1 VVNSTTEVAQ
11 STAAHRVLLVDDE
24 PELLRALE
32 RLLRRAG
39 YEVQSCSDG
48 TSAVE
53 RLEHDDFDVVISDIA
68 MPNMDGIQLLRSIR
82 EHDLDIP
89 VILITGA
96 PAVQSAIDALEYGA
110 FKYLVKPIESAPL
123 LKTVARAEQMYRLA
137 RMKREALAL
146 LGTGAGESDRAGLE
160 ASFERALASLW
171 MAFQPIV
178 RAADRSVFGYE
189 ALLRSTEPSLPHPGA
204 VLGAAERLHGLERLG
219 RTVRERAAAP
229 MESAERDA
237 TLFVNLHPDDLLDPS
252 LTDARSP
259 LGTLAGRVVLEITE
273 RSSLEKVSDVRGKVA
288 ALREMGFRI
297 AVDDLGSG
305 YAGLTSFAQL
315 EPEIVKLDMSLVRDV
330 SHSKTKQKLIQSM
343 TSVCKDMG
351 SLVVGEGVE
360 TSEERD
366 CLVELGCDLLQGYLF
381 ARPGPPFPRFTWS

>member
-1 VVNSTTEVAQ
+1 VGQSTTPR
-11 STAAHRVLLVDDE
+11 RVLLVDDE

-48 TSAVE
+48 SSAVQC
-53 RLEHDDFDVVISDIA
+53 LGHDDFDLVISDIA

-82 EHDLDIP
+82 QHDLDIP

-96 PAVQSAIDALEYGA
+96 PAIQSAIDALEYGA
-110 FKYLVKPIESAPL
+110 FKYLVKPVESGPL
-123 LKTVARAEQMYRLA
+123 LKTVARAAQMYRLA
-137 RMKREALAL
+137 LMKREALAL

-160 ASFERALASLW
+160 ASFERALATLW

-189 ALLRSTEPSLPHPGA
+189 ALLRSTEPSLPHPAA
-204 VLGAAERLHGLERLG
+204 VLDAAERLNGLSRLG

-229 MESAERDA
+229 MQSAERA
-237 TLFVNLHPDDLLDPS
+237 STLFVNLHPDDLLDP
-252 LTDARSP
+252 LLMDERSP
-259 LGTLAGRVVLEITE
+259 LANLAGRVVLEITE
-273 RSSLEKVSDVRGKVA
+273 RSSLEKVSDVRGKVS

-315 EPEIVKLDMSLVRDV
+315 EPEIVKLDMSLVRNV
-330 SHSKTKQKLIQSM
+330 SQSKTKQKLIHSM
-343 TSVCKDMG
+343 ASVCKDMG
-351 SLVVGEGVE
+351 SLVVAEGVE

-366 CLVELGCDLLQGYLF
+366 CLVELGCDLLQGYLL